1 MGNKV
6 TSDSQAAIAQ
16 RIKQLLNEK
25 GLSRKEMA
33 ADLKVTTETLNSWA
47 SRGAIKRDHLIPFAR
62 YVGCTTDHLL
72 TGEGMESSRLAHPK
86 EAIAPGAVQ
95 HHMPVPILETE
106 DLMTD
111 DAMDA
116 LPASPRKTV
125 VDRVERWMENPQTA
139 TEVYVPFLLNHKHYE
154 ENIPGTPRY
163 GVMVSQPDHGED
175 LHGQIIIM
183 ATDVWPAPSDFVLML
198 RRPMYD
204 VGAFE
209 DLHDTENEPA
219 LWSLHAG
226 YYRSDGWSVPKDAD
240 AWWKQAA
247 EQKVNRKF
255 WLQVHKDK
263 SSVDDVEF
271 NFAVHQWCY
280 LGLMVYK
287 MGWSGLARTLAYTRL
302 LERKSQHLR
311 RRARSDTGVYWNF

>member
-1 MGNKV
+1 MAYKV

-95 HHMPVPILETE
+95 HHMPVPILETA

-111 DAMDA
+111 DAMDY
-116 LPASPRKTV
+116 LPATERATV
-125 VDRVERWMENPQTA
+125 VERVEKWIEHPQTT
-139 TEVYVPFLLNHKHYE
+139 TEVYIPFLLNHKHFE
-154 ENIPGTPRY
+154 DDIPGTPRY
-163 GVMVSQPDHGED
+163 GVQVSQLDYGED
-175 LHGQIIIM
+175 LHGQVIIM
-183 ATDVWPAPSDFVLML
+183 ATDVWPARDDFCLFL
-198 RRPMYD
+198 RRPMFD

-209 DLHDTENEPA
+209 DLSGSNDSPA

-226 YYRSDGWSVPKDAD
+226 FYRSDGASVPKDSD

-247 EQKVNRKF
+247 EQKVNRTF
-255 WLQVHKDK
+255 WLQVDRHAAC
-263 SSVDDVEF
+263 VDDVEF

-287 MGWSGLARTLAYTRL
+287 MGWSGLARTLAYTQL
-302 LERKSQHLR
+302 LERQSQHLR
-311 RRARSDTGVYWNF
+311 RRARADTGVYWNF